1 MKDFL
6 WVFVG
11 GGLGSAM
18 RYGLGLW
25 IRQTHYQIPW
35 ATLAANALG
44 SLLIGLVLG
53 GLVKNGTLSQ
63 QQSLFWATGFC
74 GGLTT
79 FSSFAFEQVTL
90 FKNAAVGPLLAY
102 NIITYIICILLLVAG
117 VYFARLL

>member
-1 MKDFL
+1 MKEFL

-18 RYGLGLW
+18 RFGLGLW
-25 IRQTHYQIPW
+25 IRQSHHQIPW

-44 SLLIGLVLG
+44 SLLIGFVLG

-79 FSSFAFEQVTL
+79 FSSFAFEQVGL
-90 FKNAAVGPLLAY
+90 FKNGAFTHLLGY
-102 NIITYIICILLLVAG
+102 NLLTYIICISLLLGG
-117 VYFARLL
+117 VYLARLL

>member
-1 MKDFL
+1 MKDFF

-18 RYGLGLW
+18 RYGLGLI
-25 IRQTHYQIPW
+25 IRQTHFQIPW

-44 SLLIGLVLG
+44 SLLIGLMLG

-79 FSSFAFEQVTL
+79 FSSFAFEQVSL
-90 FKNAAVGPLLAY
+90 FKNAAIGPLLAY
-102 NIITYIICILLLVAG
+102 NILTYIICIALLVGG
-117 VYFARLL
+117 VYLARSL